1 MELLRNLQKLQ
12 CFTHKRPLYELEK
25 SLWQKFCTTKV
36 LTLKE
41 VDNKRAVHKR
51 RHQSG
56 GARAGTLLKDNF
68 SNKTYLVNVMM
79 KGGGSK
85 ISIMMSSF
93 MNAPKVQLSAM
104 MKQNPIFD
112 TKYSN
117 WVESFASVKF

>member
-56 GARAGTLLKDNF
+56 GGRAGTLLKDNF

-79 KGGGSK
+79 KGGGIK
-85 ISIMMSSF
+85 NINNDDVF
-93 MNAPKVQLSAM
+93 YERPKSATFC
-104 MKQNPIFD
+104 ND
-112 TKYSN
+112 ETKSHL
-117 WVESFASVKF
+117 